1 VPPEFETG
9 NKITAVRERRLSSLA
24 PSMPHSRPG
33 PSTETFVV
41 SDDSSGATTE
51 LIRAGRRGDSVPCLR
66 TTSGMRLQC
75 KLMNTLDIVT
85 ALLGECGRQPGSAHP
100 LLNPSP
106 ILPFVF
112 EFPRSAEPGRQTKSP
127 DVSQCTSAAS
137 RAKKILTVTRK
148 GDYNLFPLLRN
159 RLLRLLLTPR
169 RGGTS

>member
-1 VPPEFETG
+1 
-9 NKITAVRERRLSSLA
+9 
-24 PSMPHSRPG
+24 MPHSRPG

-51 LIRAGRRGDSVPCLR
+51 LFRAGRRGDSVPCWR

-85 ALLGECGRQPGSAHP
+85 ALLGECGRQPGFAHP

-112 EFPRSAEPGRQTKSP
+112 EFPRVRRARSPNEIPLTCLHVLVRQVEPKKS
-127 DVSQCTSAAS
+127 
-137 RAKKILTVTRK
+137 
-148 GDYNLFPLLRN
+148 
-159 RLLRLLLTPR
+159 
-169 RGGTS
+169 